1 MISPSL
7 NWLNLSQF
15 FSPQAE
21 IYIEASD
28 LSTTTNY
35 FLHLLDFKNS
45 LSEILTMTAH
55 ISTECPFGLSIISL
69 I

>member
-1 MISPSL
+1 MSPSL

-28 LSTTTNY
+28 SSTTTNY
-35 FLHLLDFKNS
+35 FLHLLDLRNS
-45 LSEILTMTAH
+45 LSEIRAIIAH